1 MFNTMMIM
9 INLIRRLLGRTDTVY
24 TGYASTLFECA

>member
-1 MFNTMMIM
+1 MFNTMM